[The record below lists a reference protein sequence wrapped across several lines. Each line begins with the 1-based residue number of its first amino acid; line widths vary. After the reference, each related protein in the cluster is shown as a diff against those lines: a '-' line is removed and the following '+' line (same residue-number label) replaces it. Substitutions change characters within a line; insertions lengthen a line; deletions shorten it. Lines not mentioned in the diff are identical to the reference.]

1 MSMHPDLPDTLV
13 HFTGRPRGQRDV
25 PPDFARGTAEERMVS
40 ILHSGVLRGAPDFWA
55 TAPVV
60 CFSEVTETA
69 RRVMLRDGV
78 GGRGPYEPWGVVL
91 DRAQLISAG
100 ARPVLYLS
108 KEEMDQTRT
117 LPTRLRNR
125 RVRYDPGFSDWLHER
140 EWRLCFEPE
149 QTPELAITPQLV
161 VGVIVGRQG
170 WMPAPRQMGVADAAL
185 EAKALLQTAR
195 AQIEE
200 LKAAAVDLPGS
211 VQRLSVSGGTSRTKF
226 AGAADRL
233 ARWYWDGEDLVP
245 DGVFDIWE
253 QQMRGL
259 PYDGMGSG
267 IEVSLKVD
275 FTPGGGGR

>member
-55 TAPVV
+55 EAPVV

-108 KEEMDQTRT
+108 KGEMDQTKT
-117 LPTRLRNR
+117 LPPRLRNR
-125 RVRYDPGFSDWLHER
+125 RVRYDPGSSDWLHER

-185 EAKALLQTAR
+185 EAKALSQTAR
-195 AQIEE
+195 AQMEE
-200 LKAAAVDLPGS
+200 LKAAAADLPGS
-211 VQRLSVSGGTSRTKF
+211 VRRLSVSGGTSRTKF

-245 DGVFDIWE
+245 DGVFDIRE

-267 IEVSLKVD
+267 LEVSIKVD